1 MQQEVDQPDRPD
13 ANPNR
18 VRKMFKYGVQW
29 DPAEFLEQA
38 KQLKH
43 PKDPQLALPLVLK
56 EAMIHVLSND
66 PLDVAKH
73 RLQVVL
79 AVHRQAHECKERE
92 RAFKETMEPMVSSV
106 LKTKNLSLWKQL

>member
-1 MQQEVDQPDRPD
+1 MLLASPLTGGQQTEMQQEVDQPDRPD
-13 ANPNR
+13 ANPKR

-56 EAMIHVLSND
+56 EAMIHVLSNH

-79 AVHRQAHECKERE
+79 AVHRQAHESAKS
-92 RAFKETMEPMVSSV
+92 ANEP
-106 LKTKNLSLWKQL
+106 LKKPWNQW